1 MAGRWKEPARFSD
14 EERARA
20 GLAHGKALSGGFFDL
35 TLSIIFIGT
44 SVFSTSVIMS
54 AIGA

>member
-1 MAGRWKEPARFSD
+1 
-14 EERARA
+14 
-20 GLAHGKALSGGFFDL
+20 LAHGKALSGGFFDL

-54 AIGA
+54 AIGAERQTRPWDHRPFPAA